1 VSAPARPPEGG
12 APSLGEDVAQRQEGR
27 PVIAPARPLNAHD
40 LRRLARRRLPRLAFD
55 YLDGGAEDETTLKAN
70 RRAFENVALRPRA
83 LRDVS
88 VRAQSIEIL
97 GQMWSSPFGIA
108 PVGLAGLFWPHGDVA
123 AARAAA
129 RAGVPYVLSTASS
142 STLEAV
148 AQVGGNLW
156 FQLYVIERGLA
167 DSLVDRALAAGYR
180 HLVLTTDVPVS
191 GRRERDLRN
200 GFSLPMR
207 WRLGTVWDVVRH
219 PRWLLQMARHGAP
232 QLANLAAAAATSGT
246 QAQAALL
253 QRRMD
258 ASFAWEDL
266 RRLRRRW
273 PHALWLKGIL
283 HADDARRACA
293 EGVDGVI
300 VSNHGGRQLD
310 GAMASLDA
318 LPEVVEAAG
327 GRPVLLDGGVRRGVD
342 VVKAMASGARGVL
355 MGRLPMY
362 GLAAGGEAGVAAAL
376 ELVRQDVDRTLALLG
391 CDDVARLGP
400 EWQIKLK

>member
-1 VSAPARPPEGG
+1 MSTAVRALAR
-12 APSLGEDVAQRQEGR
+12 A
-27 PVIAPARPLNAHD
+27 LNAGD
-40 LRRLARRRLPRLAFD
+40 LRHLARRRLPRMVFD
-55 YLDGGAEDETTLKAN
+55 YLDGGAEEELTLRAN
-70 RRAFENVALRPRA
+70 RRAFESVFLLPRA
-83 LRDVS
+83 LRDVGERSQS
-88 VRAQSIEIL
+88 VRIL
-97 GQMWSSPFGIA
+97 DQTWSSPVGIA
-108 PVGLAGLFWPHGDVA
+108 PIGLAGLFWPDGDVA

-129 RAGVPYVLSTASS
+129 RAGVPYVLSTASC

-148 AQVGGNLW
+148 ARAGGNPW

-167 DSLVDRALAAGYR
+167 DSLVERALAAGYR

-191 GRRERDLRN
+191 GRRERDLRH

-207 WRLGTVWDVVRH
+207 WRARTLWDVATH
-219 PRWLLQMARHGAP
+219 PRWLMQVARYGVP
-232 QLANLAAAAATSGT
+232 QLANLASAAAGNA

-258 ASFAWEDL
+258 AGFDWEAL

-293 EGVDGVI
+293 EGVDGMI

-310 GAMASLDA
+310 GAPASLEA
-318 LPEVVEAAG
+318 LPAVAQAAG
-327 GRPVLLDGGVRRGVD
+327 DRPVLLDGGIRRGGD
-342 VVKAMASGARGVL
+342 VVKALASGARGVL

-362 GLAAGGEAGVAAAL
+362 GLAAAGEAGVAAAL
-376 ELVRQDVDRTLALLG
+376 DLVRQDIDRVLALLG
-391 CDDVARLGP
+391 CDDVGSLGTPWLAAPPASRL
-400 EWQIKLK
+400 

>member
-1 VSAPARPPEGG
+1 MK
-12 APSLGEDVAQRQEGR
+12 
-27 PVIAPARPLNAHD
+27 PLNAHE

-55 YLDGGAEDETTLKAN
+55 YLEGGAEDETTLRAN
-70 RRAFENVALRPRA
+70 RQAFERVTLCPRA
-83 LRDVS
+83 LNDVS
-88 VRAQSIEIL
+88 TRRQEVQVL
-97 GQMWSSPFGIA
+97 GETWMSPMGIA
-108 PVGLAGLFWPHGDVA
+108 PVGLAGLFWPQGDIA

-129 RAGVPYVLSTASS
+129 AAGVPYVLSTASS

-148 AQVGGNLW
+148 ARAGGNPW
-156 FQLYVIERGLA
+156 FQLYVIERGMA
-167 DSLVDRALAAGYR
+167 DALVDRAHAAGYR

-207 WRLGTVWDVVRH
+207 WRAATVWDVASH
-219 PRWLLQMARHGAP
+219 PRWLAQVGRHGAP
-232 QLANLAAAAATSGT
+232 QLANLASTAAGDA

-258 ASFAWEDL
+258 ASFCWEDL

-273 PHALWLKGIL
+273 PHALWVKGIL
-283 HADDARRACA
+283 HADDARRACQ

-318 LPEVVEAAG
+318 LAAVVDAAG
-327 GRPVLLDGGVRRGVD
+327 GRPVLLDGGVRRGID
-342 VVKAMASGARGVL
+342 VVKALALGARGVL

-362 GLAAGGEAGVAAAL
+362 GLAAAGEAGVAAAL
-376 ELVRQDVDRTLALLG
+376 GLVREDIDRVLALLG
-391 CDDVARLGP
+391 CPGVSHLGP
-400 EWQIKLK
+400 QWLAAGLRPVPSCTASPG